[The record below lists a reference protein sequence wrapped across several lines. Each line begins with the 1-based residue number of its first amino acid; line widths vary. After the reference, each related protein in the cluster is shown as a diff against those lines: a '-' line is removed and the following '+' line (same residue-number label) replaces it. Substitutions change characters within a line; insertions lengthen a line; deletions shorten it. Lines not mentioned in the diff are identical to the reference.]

1 MKYPIP
7 FYTVVTCLLYWGLGT
22 AEISQAQESLYTMPQ
37 WRDAHNLLLQRA
49 RTNSTDRLIVKYRE
63 TAVNTATVAAMS
75 QRVSRITGYGMNRI
89 GRMHNGAQIL
99 KLQRRLPL
107 TELRGIMD
115 EIKGN
120 AEIEYVEPDLL
131 MLPLYTPNDPR
142 YNEQW
147 HYYEDAGG
155 IALPGAWDI
164 TQGENTVVAVVD
176 SGYLPHR
183 DLLPNLLPGYDLI
196 RDAGIA
202 ADGNGRDD
210 DARDPGDYA
219 PDCGASQ
226 SSWHGTHVAGTIAAV
241 GNNGVGVTGVA
252 FRTSILPVRVLG
264 KCGGYLSD
272 IADGIAWASGASV
285 SGVPLNTQPAQV
297 INLSLGGPSSSCPRT
312 LQLAIDRARQ
322 RGATVVVAAGNEN
335 QDSSWASPAN
345 CNGVISVA
353 ASTRTAS
360 LAPFSNFG
368 AKVDIAAPGVSVLST
383 YNQGRITP
391 GGDSYASESGTSMA
405 APHVSGVAALLYAVK
420 PGISPNEV
428 ETVLKATARPF
439 PNSCY
444 GCGAG
449 ILDAAAAV
457 AQASQNTQAPADSN
471 NDMMLEN
478 GTRKT
483 GLSGARNEMLRFA
496 IDVPSGTTQLSFVLQ
511 GGNGDADLYVRF
523 GEVPTLSRFDCRP
536 YRYGNSEICQIGNI
550 QAGRYHVMLHGYAAF
565 YATTLLA
572 SYN

>member
-22 AEISQAQESLYTMPQ
+22 AEISLAQEGLYAMPQ
-37 WRDAHNLLLQRA
+37 RGGASAPFFRRA

-63 TAVNTATVAAMS
+63 TAVNTATVTAMS
-75 QRVSRITGYGMNRI
+75 QRVSQITGYGMNRI

-99 KLQRRLPL
+99 KLQNRLPL

-115 EIKGN
+115 EIKGS
-120 AEIEYVEPDLL
+120 ADIEYVEPDLL

-147 HYYEDAGG
+147 HYYENVGG
-155 IALPGAWDI
+155 IALPEAWDI
-164 TQGENTVVAVVD
+164 TQGANTVVAVVD
-176 SGYLPHR
+176 SGYLPHQ

-196 RDAGIA
+196 RDSSIA
-202 ADGNGRDD
+202 NDGNGRDSN
-210 DARDPGDYA
+210 ARDPGDYA

-252 FRTSILPVRVLG
+252 FRARILPVRVLG

-285 SGVPLNTQPAQV
+285 TGVPVNTQPAQV
-297 INLSLGGPSSSCPRT
+297 INLSLGGPSSTCPRT
-312 LQLAIDRARQ
+312 LQAAIDTARQ
-322 RGATVVVAAGNEN
+322 RGASVVVAAGNES
-335 QDSSWASPAN
+335 QDSSRASPAN

-353 ASTRTAS
+353 ATTRTGS

-368 AKVDIAAPGVSVLST
+368 PKVDIAAPGTSVLST
-383 YNQGRITP
+383 YNQGRFTP
-391 GGDSYASESGTSMA
+391 GGDSYTSESGTSMS

-420 PGISPNEV
+420 PGITPNEV
-428 ETVLKATARPF
+428 ETILKATARPF

-444 GCGAG
+444 QCGAG

-457 AQASQNTQAPADSN
+457 AEASKSSQVPADSGVEL
-471 NDMMLEN
+471 LEN

-483 GLSGARNEMLRFA
+483 GLSGSRNEMLRFA
-496 IDVPSGTTQLSFVLQ
+496 IDVPAGTTQLSFVLQ
-511 GGNGDADLYVRF
+511 GGSGDADLYVRF
-523 GEVPTLSRFDCRP
+523 GEAPTLSRFDCRP
-536 YRYGNSEICQIGNI
+536 YWYGNSEVCRIGNI
-550 QAGRYHVMLHGYAAF
+550 QAGRYHVMLYGYAAF
-565 YATTLLA
+565 SATTLTA
-572 SYN
+572 SY